1 MDLDNKGFKMLE
13 TTIGIIVTVL
23 VAIIGGIAIYQA
35 VHTEKEDTKC
45 KVKILS
51 TNYEPEHDYYT
62 YNSNTKRMD
71 RHTEGP
77 YYYTYFLYKDKEYC
91 DKSERVYHVAKNKE
105 GKKVKVHAVLLY
117 WDNKSDETKPYNVK
131 IQDFLE

>member
-1 MDLDNKGFKMLE
+1 MDLDNIGFKMLE
-13 TTIGIIVTVL
+13 IVITSIIVVL
-23 VAIIGGIAIYQA
+23 LAAVIGGAIYQA

-45 KVKILS
+45 EVKILS
-51 TNYEPEHDYYT
+51 TDYEPEHDYYT
-62 YNSNTKRMD
+62 YNSSTKIMD
-71 RHTEGP
+71 RRTEGP

-91 DKSERVYHVAKNKE
+91 DKSERVYYIAKNKE

-117 WDNKSDETKPYNVK
+117 WDNKSDKTKPYDIK

>member
-1 MDLDNKGFKMLE
+1 MDLDNKGFKTLE
-13 TTIGIIVTVL
+13 IAIGIMIVVL
-23 VAIIGGIAIYQA
+23 VAIIGSIAIYQA

-77 YYYTYFLYKDKEYC
+77 YYYTYFLYKDKAYC

-117 WDNKSDETKPYNVK
+117 WNNKPDETKPYDVK

>member
-1 MDLDNKGFKMLE
+1 MSDLISRSELLKAMNTWDKFGYDCHR
-13 TTIGIIVTVL
+13 GL
-23 VAIIGGIAIYQA
+23 VRID
-35 VHTEKEDTKC
+35 K
-45 KVKILS
+45 
-51 TNYEPEHDYYT
+51 
-62 YNSNTKRMD
+62 
-71 RHTEGP
+71 HTEGP

-117 WDNKSDETKPYNVK
+117 WDNKSDETKPYDIK

>member
-13 TTIGIIVTVL
+13 IAIGIMIAVL
-23 VAIIGGIAIYQA
+23 VAIIGGIAIYQE

-77 YYYTYFLYKDKEYC
+77 YYYTYFLYKNKEYC
-91 DKSERVYHVAKNKE
+91 DKSEKVYHVAKNKE

-117 WDNKSDETKPYNVK
+117 WDNKPDEAKPYDVK